1 MKTVKKRALKFLGLV
16 FLASALAPKPA
27 TLLFAQERLKVKSE
41 ESLFLNLQKTGLG
54 SLSEFEEKKRFLDTV
69 QIEKEKIQR
78 EMLKSIY
85 ESAFDYYRHGSY
97 EEARDLASK
106 ILSIDPNFDDA
117 SMLLEAANQ
126 LRGGQR
132 AFMSEK
138 IMIED
143 RFKSALSLY
152 NEGRIVE
159 AYKKMQEV
167 EKLAPNNIKAKYWL
181 GRMKDDLKQYYF
193 QEGEEAYK
201 ARDLKGALD
210 NFYDALLIR
219 PRDAVTVQWITRI
232 EDELRQEQANDR
244 LKAALELYAQG
255 KLKGACEGLE
265 RVLEIQPGDAKASKL
280 LSEVKNEIEQ
290 GYISSGK
297 KLYSTRRYT
306 EAMDEWNNARP
317 YSSNI
322 AYLDKLVAR
331 AKEQMR
337 LEAGEKR
344 RRSEEAER
352 RAKEEEARRKTEEEE
367 NKKAEEEAKRKGVS
381 LEEAKAKPQGIS
393 EENRLAA
400 QLHYVEG
407 LKYFQNANYEKA
419 RDEWTISKQLDPGN
433 PDSAAGLKRIEQTL
447 AGGQ

>member
-1 MKTVKKRALKFLGLV
+1 MKILISCFLVLTCLGPLC
-16 FLASALAPKPA
+16 
-27 TLLFAQERLKVKSE
+27 AQERLKVKSE
-41 ESLFLNLQKTGLG
+41 ESLFLDLQKTGLG
-54 SLSEFEEKKRFLDTV
+54 SLSEFEEKKRFLGTV

-85 ESAFDYYRHGSY
+85 ENAFDYYRQCNY

-106 ILSIDPNFDDA
+106 ILSIDPNFNDA
-117 SMLLEAANQ
+117 SMLLEAADQ
-126 LRGGQR
+126 LRGGPR
-132 AFMSEK
+132 AFMSKK

-159 AYKKMQEV
+159 AHKKMQEV
-167 EKLAPNNIKAKYWL
+167 EKLSPNNIKAKYWL

-193 QEGEEAYK
+193 QEGEDAYK
-201 ARDLKGALD
+201 ARNFKGALD
-210 NFYDALLIR
+210 SLYNALFIR

-232 EDELRQEQANDR
+232 EDEVRQERANDR

-255 KLKGACEGLE
+255 KLKEACEGLG
-265 RVLEIQPGDAKASKL
+265 RVLEIQPGDSKANKL
-280 LSEVKNEIEQ
+280 LNEVKSEIEQ
-290 GYISSGK
+290 DYISSGK
-297 KLYSTRRYT
+297 ELYSARRYT

-322 AYLDKLVAR
+322 SYLDKLAAR
-331 AKEQMR
+331 AREQMR
-337 LEAGEKR
+337 VEAGEKR
-344 RRSEEAER
+344 RRSEEAAR

-367 NKKAEEEAKRKGVS
+367 NKKAAEEAKRKGAS
-381 LEEAKAKPQGIS
+381 LEEAKAKPQGVT

-433 PDSAAGLKRIEQTL
+433 SDSAAGLKRIEQTL